1 MIEHGFI
8 LYGSEGCHLCEDAL
22 ALCQQLPM
30 PIMLTLVDIV
40 DEDDLVEA
48 YGQHIPVMQRDIDGK
63 ELFWPFDLTQLTQFV
78 AEGIAL
84 AEQS

>member
-22 ALCQQLPM
+22 ALCHQLPV

-40 DEDDLVEA
+40 DEEDLVEH

-63 ELFWPFDLTQLTQFV
+63 ELFWPFDLATLTQFV
-78 AEGIAL
+78 SEK
-84 AEQS
+84 